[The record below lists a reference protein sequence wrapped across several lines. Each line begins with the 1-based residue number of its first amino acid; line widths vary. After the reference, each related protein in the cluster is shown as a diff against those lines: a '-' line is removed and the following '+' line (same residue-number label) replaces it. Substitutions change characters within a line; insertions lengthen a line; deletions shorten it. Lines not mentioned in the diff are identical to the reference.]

1 MKKKMWCV
9 KMMKVL
15 LTTSSITIERECEK
29 QKPKIVKKNHK
40 VNDTATTIKKR
51 TRF

>member
-29 QKPKIVKKNHK
+29 QKPKIINKKSQR
-40 VNDTATTIKKR
+40 KR
-51 TRF
+51 SSYNY